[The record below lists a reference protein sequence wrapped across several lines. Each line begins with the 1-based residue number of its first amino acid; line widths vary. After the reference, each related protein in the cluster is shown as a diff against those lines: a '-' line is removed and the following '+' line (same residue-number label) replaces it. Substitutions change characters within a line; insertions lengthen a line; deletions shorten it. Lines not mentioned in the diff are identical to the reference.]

1 MYGGAFVPFA
11 MGELNSVQVGNAQ
24 GAVDEFERIIT
35 ARRTW
40 TPSVG
45 DGPTRA
51 ENKDYQ
57 RCLGLG
63 IAYTDAAYSIVE
75 RCGELYME
83 HAPRGDGGGRPG
95 RARSA
100 GSASTGSS

>member
-1 MYGGAFVPFA
+1 

-35 ARRTW
+35 KRRTW
-40 TPSVG
+40 TPGVG

-63 IAYTDAAYSIVE
+63 IAYTDAALLD
-75 RCGELYME
+75 RRALRRPLHGARRLAME
-83 HAPRGDGGGRPG
+83 GGR
-95 RARSA
+95 RRSTRSA
-100 GSASTGSS
+100 GSGSTASS